1 MSALTRRQL
10 IKRSAT
16 LGAATLGISVA
27 GLPLLAATYPA
38 DKLKVVV
45 TGGHPDDPETGCGG
59 LIALLT
65 AAGHE
70 VTIAYLTRG
79 EAGIAGVGHDQ
90 AASIRTKE
98 AQQAS
103 KILAAE
109 PRFLGQIDG
118 DTYVNQSA
126 YEKTFNLLNA
136 ERPDLLLTHWP
147 IDTHRDHRSC
157 SMLTYNAWLWMEKK
171 PDLYFYEVVSG
182 GQTQNFAPTNFVDIS
197 GVRSVKHEACFAH
210 TSQNIKEQYAKD
222 HGLMEEFRGM
232 ESGHPYAEAFVRHWW
247 NPRQIAD
254 LSAR

>member
-1 MSALTRRQL
+1 MSTNISRRQL
-10 IKRSAT
+10 LKRSGLT
-16 LGAATLGISVA
+16 LGATVA
-27 GLPLLAATYPA
+27 GLPLTVATNPQA
-38 DKLKVVV
+38 KLKVVV

-65 AAGHE
+65 AAGHD

-79 EAGIAGVGHDQ
+79 EAGIAGVAHKE
-90 AASIRTKE
+90 AAAIRTKE
-98 AQQAS
+98 AKS
-103 KILAAE
+103 AADMLGAT
-109 PRFLGQIDG
+109 PRFMGQIDG
-118 DTYVNQSA
+118 DSYVNAAA
-126 YEKTFNLLNA
+126 YRQAFDFLNA

-157 SMLTYNAWLWMEKK
+157 AMLTYNAWLWMEKK

-197 GVRSVKHEACFAH
+197 AVRGTKHRACFAH
-210 TSQNIKEQYAKD
+210 VSQNIEVQYPKD

-247 NPRQIAD
+247 NPRQLTGLA
-254 LSAR
+254 AH